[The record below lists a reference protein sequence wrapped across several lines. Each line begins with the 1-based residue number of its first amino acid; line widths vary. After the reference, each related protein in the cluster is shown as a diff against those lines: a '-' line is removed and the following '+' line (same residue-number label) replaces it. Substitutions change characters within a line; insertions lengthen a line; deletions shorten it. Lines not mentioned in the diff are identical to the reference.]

1 MSEADDVSGIF
12 EDHLEA
18 LGFVLTGSSRRGGR
32 MWQLDFNRYLTFVL
46 HDYHDAVVLSWSL
59 DLGSFASDR
68 GWVLGSGETSFHQVY
83 PAADVRVAAEAAAV
97 DAELRRVLGSLRVDF
112 ADPEL

>member
-1 MSEADDVSGIF
+1 MPETF

-18 LGFVLTGSSRRGGR
+18 LGFVLTGASRRGGR

-46 HDYHDAVVLSWSL
+46 HDYHESVVVTWAL
-59 DLGSFASDR
+59 DLGAFATDR

-83 PAADVRVAAEAAAV
+83 PANDVRLEATAEAV
-97 DAELRRVLGSLRVDF
+97 DAELRRALSRLRIDF
-112 ADPEL
+112 ADPDL

>member
-1 MSEADDVSGIF
+1 MSETF
-12 EDHLEA
+12 EDHLEG
-18 LGFVLTGSSRRGGR
+18 LGFVLTGASRRGGR

-59 DLGSFASDR
+59 DLGSFASER

-83 PAADVRVAAEAAAV
+83 PGADVRLAAQADAV

-112 ADPEL
+112 ADPGL